1 VLVILTAMEVERAAV
16 RARMTGVRRHVHHA
30 GTVFDV
36 GELAGCPAALGM
48 VGAGNVRAAAI
59 AERAVAE
66 FSPSAVLF
74 TGVAGGLRDWL
85 RLGDVVVARK
95 VYAYHGGYSDD
106 EGFRSRPDAWEPSYR
121 LLELARAL
129 AREGNWGGSGP
140 VPEVHFEPLAAGEV
154 VVDGRTSA
162 VARYLWD
169 NYNDAVAVEMESA
182 GFALTGHLND
192 DVPALTVRGIS
203 DRADGAKD
211 VADES
216 DWQAVAAGHAADFVR
231 ALAAVIGAADGSRPD
246 ERAEVPV
253 AHYTNVAEGNAHVG
267 QQVGAVYGDLHVT
280 QRSPRRHG

>member
-1 VLVILTAMEVERAAV
+1 MLVILTALEVERAAV
-16 RARMTGVRRHVHHA
+16 RARMTGVRQHVHHA

-36 GELAGCPAALGM
+36 GELAGRPAALGM
-48 VGAGNVRAAAI
+48 VGMGNARAAAI

-66 FSPSAVLF
+66 FSPSAVVF

-95 VYAYHGGYSDD
+95 VYAYHGGYSDG
-106 EGFRSRPDAWEPSYR
+106 EGFRNRPEAWEPSYR

-129 AREGNWGGSGP
+129 AREGGWGGSGD
-140 VPEVHFEPLAAGEV
+140 VHFEPVAAGEV

-169 NYNDAVAVEMESA
+169 NYQDAVAVEMESA
-182 GFALTGHLND
+182 GFALAGRLND

-211 VADES
+211 VADEA
-216 DWQAVAAGHAADFVR
+216 DWQAVAAGNAADFVR
-231 ALAAVIGAADGSRPD
+231 ALAAGIGGADGSGPD
-246 ERAEVPV
+246 ERTEVPS
-253 AHYTNVAEGNAHVG
+253 ASYTNVAKDNAHVG
-267 QQVGAVYGDLHVT
+267 QQVGAVYGDFHVT
-280 QRSPRRHG
+280 QRSSRRHA

>member
-1 VLVILTAMEVERAAV
+1 MLVVLTAMEVERAAV
-16 RARMTGVRRHVHHA
+16 RARMTGVRRHVHQA

-36 GELAGCPAALGM
+36 GELAGRPAALGM
-48 VGAGNVRAAAI
+48 VGAGNARAAAI

-66 FSPSAVLF
+66 FSPSAVVF

-106 EGFRSRPDAWEPSYR
+106 AGFRNRPEAWEPSHR

-129 AREGNWGGSGP
+129 AREGNWSGAES
-140 VPEVHFEPLAAGEV
+140 VPEVHFEPIAAGEV

-182 GFALTGHLND
+182 GFALTGQLND
-192 DVPALTVRGIS
+192 NVPALTVRGIS

-211 VADES
+211 VADEA
-216 DWQAVAAGHAADFVR
+216 DWQAIAAGNAADFVR
-231 ALAAVIGAADGSRPD
+231 ALAAGIGGATGARQD
-246 ERAEVPV
+246 ERTELPA
-253 AHYTNVAEGNAHVG
+253 ATYTNVARDNAHVG
-267 QQVGAVYGDLHVT
+267 QQVGAVYGDFHVT
-280 QRSPRRHG
+280 QRSPRRHA